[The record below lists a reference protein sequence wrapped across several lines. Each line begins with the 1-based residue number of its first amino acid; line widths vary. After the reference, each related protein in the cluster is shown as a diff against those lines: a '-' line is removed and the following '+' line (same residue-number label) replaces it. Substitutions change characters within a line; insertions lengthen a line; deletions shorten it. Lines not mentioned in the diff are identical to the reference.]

1 MAWIVLLIAGFG
13 EVGGVVSLK
22 LSEGFTKLK
31 PSIFTILFGGLSF
44 FMLSLALKVLP
55 IGTAYAI
62 WTGIGSAGSVLIGM
76 YWFKEPKNRMQIF
89 LITCIV
95 ISVIGLRVAEG

>member
-31 PSIFTILFGGLSF
+31 PSVFTILFGGLSF

>member
-1 MAWIVLLIAGFG
+1 MAWIALLIAGLG
-13 EVGGVVSLK
+13 EVGGVICLK

-31 PSIFTILFGGLSF
+31 PSVFTILFGGLSF
-44 FMLSLALKVLP
+44 FMLSLSLKALP

-76 YWFKEPKNRMQIF
+76 YWFKEPKNRMQLV
-89 LITCIV
+89 LITCVI
-95 ISVIGLRVAEG
+95 ISVVGLRIVEG

>member
-31 PSIFTILFGGLSF
+31 PSVFTILFGGLSF

-62 WTGIGSAGSVLIGM
+62 WTGIGSAGSVFIGM
-76 YWFKEPKNRMQIF
+76 YWFKEPKNRIQIF

>member
-1 MAWIVLLIAGFG
+1 MAWIVLLIAGLG
-13 EVGGVVSLK
+13 EVGGVISLK

-55 IGTAYAI
+55 VGTAYAI

-76 YWFKEPKNRMQIF
+76 YWFKEPKNRMQLF